1 MKTKRVK
8 DLMVPLSAYATVSE
22 DATLTD
28 AVAALKQSHEDFD
41 KAKYRHRA
49 ILVLGKDQKLSGKVN
64 LHAILKAL
72 EPKFED
78 MFSDT
83 GSMHLG
89 FTRKYQKAI
98 FDSVKLWQDPMDEI
112 CRKAAQVHV
121 KNFMVRP
128 TEGEMIEPEAS
139 LGEAVHQLVL
149 GQYQSLLVVEDK
161 QVVGVLRLT
170 DVAEAVIGEIL
181 ACNQ

>member
-1 MKTKRVK
+1 LKTKRVK

-49 ILVLGKDQKLSGKVN
+49 VLVLGKDRQIAGKVN

-83 GSMHLG
+83 GSMHVG

-98 FDSVKLWQDPMDEI
+98 FDSVKLWQDPMDQI
-112 CRKAAQVHV
+112 CRKAAQVQV
-121 KNFMVRP
+121 KNFMVTP
-128 TEGEMIEPEAS
+128 TEGEMIDPEAS

-149 GQYQSLLVVEDK
+149 GHYQSLLVVEDK
-161 QVVGVLRLT
+161 QAIGVLRLT
-170 DVAEAVIGEIL
+170 DVAEAVVGEIL
-181 ACNQ
+181 ACNL

>member
-1 MKTKRVK
+1 
-8 DLMVPLSAYATVSE
+8 MVPLSAYATVSE

-49 ILVLGKDQKLSGKVN
+49 ILVLGKDRKIAGKVN

-72 EPKFED
+72 EPKYED

-83 GSMHLG
+83 GSMHVG

-98 FDSVKLWQDPMDEI
+98 FDSLNLWQDPMEQI
-112 CRKAAQVHV
+112 CRKAARVRV
-121 KNFMVRP
+121 KNFMVTP

-149 GQYQSLLVVEDK
+149 GKYQSLLVVRDK
-161 QVVGVLRLT
+161 QAVGVLRLT

-181 ACNQ
+181 ACSL

>member
-1 MKTKRVK
+1 
-8 DLMVPLSAYATVSE
+8 MVPLSAYATVSE

-28 AVAALKQSHEDFD
+28 AVAALKQSQEDFD

-49 ILVLGKDQKLSGKVN
+49 VLVLGKDRQISGKVN

-83 GSMHLG
+83 GSMHVG
-89 FTRKYQKAI
+89 FTRKYQKTI
-98 FDSVKLWQDPMDEI
+98 FESIKLWQDPMDQI
-112 CRKAAQVHV
+112 CKKAARVQV
-121 KNFMVRP
+121 KNFMGTP

-161 QVVGVLRLT
+161 QAVGVLRLT
-170 DVAEAVIGEIL
+170 DVAEAVVGEIL
-181 ACNQ
+181 ACSL

>member
-8 DLMVPLSAYATVSE
+8 DLMVPLSAYAAVSE

-49 ILVLGKDQKLSGKVN
+49 VLVLGKDRQISGKVN

-72 EPKFED
+72 EPKLEG
-78 MFSDT
+78 MFSDS

-98 FDSVKLWQDPMDEI
+98 FDSLNLWQDPMDEI
-112 CRKAAQVHV
+112 CRKAAQVQV
-121 KNFMVRP
+121 KNFMIPP

-149 GQYQSLLVVEDK
+149 GQYQSLLVVQDK
-161 QVVGVLRLT
+161 QVVGVLRLA
-170 DVAEAVIGEIL
+170 DVVEAVIGEIL
-181 ACNQ
+181 ACSL

>member
-1 MKTKRVK
+1 MKTKRVR
-8 DLMVPLSAYATVSE
+8 DLMVPLSAYATVPE
-22 DATLTD
+22 DATLTE

-49 ILVLGKDQKLSGKVN
+49 VLVLGKDRNLSGKVT

-83 GSMHLG
+83 GSMHVG

-112 CRKAAQVHV
+112 CRKAAQVQV
-121 KNFMVRP
+121 KNFMVPPR
-128 TEGEMIEPEAS
+128 EGEMIEPEAL

-149 GQYQSLLVVEDK
+149 GQYQSLLVVQDK

-170 DVAEAVIGEIL
+170 DVAEAVIDEIL
-181 ACNQ
+181 ACNL